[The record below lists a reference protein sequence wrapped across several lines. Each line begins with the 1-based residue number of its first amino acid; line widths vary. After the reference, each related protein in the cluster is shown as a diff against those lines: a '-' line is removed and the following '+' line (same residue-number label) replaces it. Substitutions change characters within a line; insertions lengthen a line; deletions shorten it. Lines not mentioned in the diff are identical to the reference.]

1 MSRRVLITG
10 ATGFA
15 GRHLVAACEAAGDD
29 VVAAPPSSQLDLRDP
44 AATRALVAGARPDAV
59 FHLAARAHVGMSW
72 EDPIGTLADNVAM
85 TSALLEAVRAR
96 GARGGRRLG
105 RVGRGVRAAGDG
117 PDDRVAPAAPAEPV
131 RGLEGVER
139 AARRFYADAHG
150 LRVIHARAF
159 NHAGPGQEPI
169 YAIANFARQFA
180 EGLNAGADPIVIV
193 TGSPDTRRDFTDV
206 RDVVRAY
213 RTLAERGE
221 PGLYNVCSG
230 VSRSARELL
239 VALGEVAG
247 VAVDHQIDPAKVRA
261 HEVFEIRGA
270 NDHLTAATGWR
281 AGDLPRAHAARHARV
296 VALPLRRFRQTGDAR
311 LRDCRPRVDSGDN
324 RAAR

>member
-15 GRHLVAACEAAGDD
+15 GRHLVAACEAGGDE
-29 VVAAPPSSQLDLRDP
+29 VISAPPSVALDLRDP
-44 AATRALVAGARPDAV
+44 AATARLVADARPDV
-59 FHLAARAHVGMSW
+59 VYHLAARAHVGQSW
-72 EDPIGTLADNVAM
+72 QDPIGTLSDNVAM
-85 TSALLEAVRAR
+85 TAAVLEAVK
-96 GARGGRRLG
+96 
-105 RVGRGVRAAGDG
+105 RAAPDAVVISVGSGEEYG
-117 PDDRVAPAAPAEPV
+117 PPETVPTTEAHPLRPQNPYAVSKASS
-131 RGLEGVER
+131 GLL
-139 AARRFYADAHG
+139 ARFYADAHG

-180 EGLNAGADPIVIV
+180 ENAGDDPITIV

-213 RTLAERGE
+213 RLLAERGVA
-221 PGLYNVCSG
+221 GAVLNVCSG
-230 VSRSARELL
+230 VTRSARELL

-247 VAVDHQIDPAKVRA
+247 VAVDHQVDPAKVRA

-270 NDHLTAATGWR
+270 NDAIEAATGWR
-281 AGDLPRAHAARHARV
+281 PEI
-296 VALPLRRFRQTGDAR
+296 PLETTLRDTLAWWRGRQTGD
-311 LRDCRPRVDSGDN
+311 
-324 RAAR
+324 